1 MTPLLFFLFCES
13 GLFLAYAERLDH
25 VMTFLPLG
33 ANVAQFQVVL
43 LLHTVIYDNWLGGSI
58 S

>member
-1 MTPLLFFLFCES
+1 MTPLPPLFFCES
-13 GLFLAYAERLDH
+13 GLSLAYAERLDH

-43 LLHTVIYDNWLGGSI
+43 LLHTVMSNNRLGGCLP
-58 S
+58 